1 MPGKGECPLKAFYGA
16 RFSPHMTKTPEGF
29 LVCHSVP
36 ICRTGMQEYMPQEL
50 GVSDTGGG
58 FLKVYREES
67 EVFKPAAIAS
77 FEGKPVTD
85 DHPPVG
91 VDASNYASYTKGTVQ
106 NVRRGSG
113 ADEDKLICDLVVYDA
128 ALIAKIYA
136 GKREISCGYEC
147 KYIDMDDGTYEQVD
161 IIGNHVAVV
170 EEGRAG
176 HEVSIRDAKAKP
188 EGGKQMAKKGSILH
202 RMFAAFAKDAEPE
215 EVREAARAVDEAEGG
230 GNPAEEVQETH
241 AEDYKA
247 VMDAIE
253 ALNAKVDAFTKS
265 QTQDDDPDDEP
276 ADAPKETEA
285 LDELEEELKGD
296 DPAPTEDEESEEES
310 VTVPPEQLEEDEDPD
325 DVPQGEEK
333 SAQTADRA
341 LALSVVRAMKPFIAA
356 MPPTQRK
363 RASDTLSRTLKKAM
377 KTKDTQ
383 PLPGGY
389 GALSRRKTADTAT
402 REKEL
407 RAYGENCRKRN
418 PHCKKEEK

>member
-1 MPGKGECPLKAFYGA
+1 MKAFYGA

-36 ICRTGMQEYMPQEL
+36 ICRTGMQEYLPQEL
-50 GVSDTGGG
+50 GVADRGDHI
-58 FLKVYREES
+58 LKVYREED

-128 ALIAKIYA
+128 ALIAKIDA

-147 KYIDMDDGTYEQVD
+147 KYIEMDDGTYEQVD

-188 EGGKQMAKKGSILH
+188 EGGKQMAKKSILH

-215 EVREAARAVDEAEGG
+215 EVREAARAVDAAEG
-230 GNPAEEVQETH
+230 AEDPEEMQEMH
-241 AEDYKA
+241 ADDYKA

-253 ALNAKVDAFTKS
+253 TLNAKVDALTAP
-265 QTQDDDPDDEP
+265 QTQDEAPEDEP
-276 ADAPKETEA
+276 EETEA
-285 LDELEEELKGD
+285 LDELEEELTEG

>member
-1 MPGKGECPLKAFYGA
+1 MKAFYGA

-36 ICRTGMQEYMPQEL
+36 ICRTGMQEYTPQEL
-50 GVSDTGGG
+50 GVADTGGG
-58 FLKVYREES
+58 VLKVYREED
-67 EVFKPAAIAS
+67 EVFKPAAVAS

-113 ADEDKLICDLVVYDA
+113 ADSDKLICDLVVYDA
-128 ALIAKIYA
+128 SLIAKIDA

-147 KYIDMDDGTYEQVD
+147 KYIERDDGTYCQMD

-176 HEVSIRDAKAKP
+176 HDVSIRDAKTKP
-188 EGGKQMAKKGSILH
+188 EGGKKMAKKGSILH

-215 EVREAARAVDEAEGG
+215 EVREAARAVDEAEGSG
-230 GNPAEEVQETH
+230 EEEAPQEKKDKDIATLI
-241 AEDYKA
+241 DA
-247 VMDAIE
+247 VA
-253 ALNAKVDAFTKS
+253 ALNAKVDAITKP
-265 QTQDDDPDDEP
+265 QTQADENLDDKPE
-276 ADAPKETEA
+276 ETEA
-285 LDELEEELKGD
+285 LDELEEELTEG

-310 VTVPPEQLEEDEDPD
+310 VTVPPEQLEEDEDPQMFE
-325 DVPQGEEK
+325 VKAVSNTPET
-333 SAQTADRA
+333 SRTADRA
-341 LALSVVRAMKPFIAA
+341 LVLSVVRAMKPFIAT
-356 MPPTQRK
+356 MPSGQRK
-363 RASDTLSRTLKKAM
+363 KASDALSRALKKSM
-377 KTKDTQ
+377 RVKDTQ

-389 GALSRRKTADTAT
+389 GALSRRKTADAAT
-402 REKEL
+402 REKEM

-418 PHCKKEEK
+418 PHYKKEEK